1 MKQLHPQD
9 KEVKKTV
16 LTKTALGP
24 MDLVLAIGSLVAL
37 PTVFAV
43 SRAVEE
49 RKSAAGYSI

>member
-1 MKQLHPQD
+1 
-9 KEVKKTV
+9 
-16 LTKTALGP
+16 